1 MKERVKIGLQ
11 KLVIVERKISFHMCS
26 LLVLVEVHIAGEEMV
41 VDVVDEFPVAGFG
54 LKFSAQMQEM

>member
-11 KLVIVERKISFHMCS
+11 KLVIVEWKISFHMHS
-26 LLVLVEVHIAGEEMV
+26 LLVLVEVHKAGEEMV
-41 VDVVDEFPVAGFG
+41 VVDEFPVAGFG